1 MPSGIQSQLE
11 VSRVG
16 LRRWHR
22 HGLELQDHDAPL
34 PLRRAQVSGLRC
46 QSGGTRSAHRLL
58 LGGHDDPPM
67 EQHSRGALPGN
78 QEALWSRPLDLHLC
92 QRLADSLRLG

>member
-1 MPSGIQSQLE
+1 
-11 VSRVG
+11 
-16 LRRWHR
+16 
-22 HGLELQDHDAPL
+22 
-34 PLRRAQVSGLRC
+34 
-46 QSGGTRSAHRLL
+46 
-58 LGGHDDPPM
+58 M